1 MKNIEKKK
9 EHFLNN
15 IISIV
20 ILIVF
25 IFLEI
30 LYFSV
35 FIKSNFK
42 NIIDN
47 LPKNSYLYIKNNLNK
62 FYSNDVVDELT
73 NITETEVSISDSTN
87 ESIELTDLNNT
98 FINDNIDDSTGNNE
112 QLIELPTSE
121 EIIDEDNFENTVFT
135 KKKLK
140 VETVSLDY
148 FKNTLFIGDSRMAG
162 FEIYMKIPE
171 AMYFCYSS
179 ASVFNI
185 FENEDEVAPIGKTK
199 LYDLLTNHKFDKI
212 YIMLGINNLQTNYYN
227 HKKQYKETIDKIKK
241 LQPQAII
248 YLIANL
254 HVTDVFDPTKLHLTN
269 ENVNHVNEF
278 IKDCADNIQTYYLD
292 PNPMYDDENGN
303 LKLELSTDNVHI
315 HLVHYD
321 KFLVYLLSNALV
333 EDEST
338 TSNIITPR
346 S

>member
-9 EHFLNN
+9 YHILNN
-15 IISIV
+15 IISTI

-25 IFLEI
+25 IFLEN

-35 FIKSNFK
+35 FTKSNFK

-47 LPKNSYLYIKNNLNK
+47 LPKNSYLYIKNTLNK

-73 NITETEVSISDSTN
+73 NSTEAEVSISNSTN

-121 EIIDEDNFENTVFT
+121 EIIDEDNFEDTVFT

-148 FKNTLFIGDSRMAG
+148 FKNTLFIGDSRMVG

-171 AMYFCYSS
+171 AMYFCYTS

-185 FENEDEVAPIGKTK
+185 FENEDDVAPIGKTK

-212 YIMLGINNLQTNYYN
+212 YIMLGINNLQTNYYS
-227 HKKQYKETIDKIKK
+227 HKKQYKETIDRIKK

-254 HVTDVFDPTKLHLTN
+254 HVTDVLDPTKLHLTN

-278 IKDCADNIQTYYLD
+278 IKDYADNIQTYYLD